1 MGSSEGSLALAI
13 MKWGVHFNLA
23 FSSIHTFW
31 ALLIIHNGPSVS
43 PYKLAFLGR
52 LQLGDSYSVQNREV
66 QQQRDGGLQIETA
79 AGILMA
85 SIFAFFILTYT
96 VFLQCWWR
104 CQRSRERRR
113 RPEKAEAEKGDASLE
128 KEVAAAGEGCSC
140 FAQAMFSTWE
150 QVDMDKLLAERTC
163 NVSR

>member
-1 MGSSEGSLALAI
+1 M
-13 MKWGVHFNLA
+13 
-23 FSSIHTFW
+23 
-31 ALLIIHNGPSVS
+31 GPSVS
-43 PYKLAFLGR
+43 PYKLAFLSR
-52 LQLGDSYSVQNREV
+52 QQPLQLGGSYSAQNREV
-66 QQQRDGGLQIETA
+66 HQQRGGGLQIETA

-113 RPEKAEAEKGDASLE
+113 TPEKAEKNEVSLE
-128 KEVAAAGEGCSC
+128 KEVGAAGQGEGCSC

>member
-1 MGSSEGSLALAI
+1 M
-13 MKWGVHFNLA
+13 H
-23 FSSIHTFW
+23 
-31 ALLIIHNGPSVS
+31 
-43 PYKLAFLGR
+43 
-52 LQLGDSYSVQNREV
+52 
-66 QQQRDGGLQIETA
+66 QQQRGGGLQIETA

-104 CQRSRERRR
+104 RQRSRERRR
-113 RPEKAEAEKGDASLE
+113 TPEKAEKNEASLE
-128 KEVAAAGEGCSC
+128 KEGGAAGQGEGCSC

>member
-1 MGSSEGSLALAI
+1 MGAL
-13 MKWGVHFNLA
+13 HFNLA
-23 FSSIHTFW
+23 FLSIHTFW
-31 ALLIIHNGPSVS
+31 ALLIIHNGTICISIQISFEQP
-43 PYKLAFLGR
+43 
-52 LQLGDSYSVQNREV
+52 LQLGGSYSAQNREV
-66 QQQRDGGLQIETA
+66 HQQQRGGDSGLQIETA

-113 RPEKAEAEKGDASLE
+113 TPEKAEKNEVSLE
-128 KEVAAAGEGCSC
+128 KEGGAAAGQGEGCSC

-150 QVDMDKLLAERTC
+150 QVDMDKLFAERTC